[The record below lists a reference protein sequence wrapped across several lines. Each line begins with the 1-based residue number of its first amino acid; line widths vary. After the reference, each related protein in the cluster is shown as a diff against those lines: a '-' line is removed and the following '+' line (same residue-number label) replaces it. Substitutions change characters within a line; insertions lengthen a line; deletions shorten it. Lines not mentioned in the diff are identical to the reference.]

1 MTEPLLK
8 SRELPLVVERAKLLE
23 VADQLKQRVK
33 ELEILHSIGKSVT
46 SLLDLD
52 ELLTRIVEASVDITG
67 AEEGYVLLVDE
78 GTEELYLRAGQN
90 LGEEHAQGFR
100 LKVHDSIAGS
110 VVKTG
115 KPVIVNSKEERG
127 LKIKTGYIVKS
138 LLNVPLRAREKVI
151 GILGVNNKVS
161 DKAFSE
167 DNLYMLSIL
176 ADYAAIAIV
185 NARLFSQLSETKER
199 LNGLIASSLD
209 AVIAIDQDRKI
220 TVFNRRAEEMFG
232 WTAEEMKGQ
241 SVAQLHEDFSK
252 AQEIHEVLDRE
263 GTIADWEIVLKHKD
277 GIRILTLLSAN
288 LIRDNQGQPIG
299 QAGFLRDLREVK
311 LLEDRLRS
319 FIRVCQ
325 GITGTLD
332 LEEVLD
338 LIVESTV
345 AVFPAAQ
352 KGSIHLCD
360 EKTGMLHIRAS
371 YGYSPEVAKA
381 LTLKVGEGRAGWVYK
396 HATPLVVGNVQEDER
411 SRKIDC
417 KIKHPEVQEQKSA
430 ICVPLAVGN
439 RVIGTL
445 SLDNVTTFDA
455 FKPED
460 LGLLSIFSSQAAIA
474 IMNAELMTQ
483 NRERLRKLEMLSR
496 ASNEI
501 MSNLHSLSLDDRLN
515 LIVRHA
521 AQILDAET
529 STIFL
534 VKRPGFLSKEA
545 SHGHRKG
552 GFHKGREFA
561 IRSGKGTGLI
571 GHIAYTGELFNA
583 HGDDLVGHWATTGRA
598 PDHVASGECCSLLAI
613 PLKRQLGDT
622 KELVGLLDVENKK
635 DTDGQPKSHIGFSKE
650 DEWILSIFAET
661 VIICLENAELYER
674 TSDRLEEKVVRLQA
688 LYDAGQTVTASLDLD
703 IVLNQL
709 VRQAQRLTG
718 KRGKEACFGDI
729 LLVDGGKL
737 RFVSAFP
744 EGALDDL
751 RSRFGSRIDLEKG
764 VSGRRG
770 ITGRTVRTGES
781 QLVGDVTQDPDFY
794 QACSGQTLS
803 ELAVPIKIGG
813 EVTGVIN
820 VEHPDYNA
828 FDEDD
833 RRDLESLAAQ
843 ASIAIQNARQFR
855 LIKGL
860 LKAGEVATAAGELYP
875 ALEVIAQSIK
885 ETIGCDVV
893 CLYTY
898 DERKREVSY
907 PSVVVGELYKPREQ
921 AVWQLVS
928 QEKKL
933 HTDLLGERSVIR
945 KLLEYGSSRFAF
957 CSTKDPILGA
967 GEFAAR
973 EGIESSA
980 GILLKVGEEVVGI
993 LFANYRSPHHFSREE
1008 KQAAELFAY
1017 QAAVA
1022 IRNAQLYEETVRRA
1036 TALEVLYEAGKAV
1049 TSTLALDE
1057 ILNRIVEQAR
1067 RLTGHYGKRARFSDL
1082 ELVEGNRLK
1091 CKAAYP
1097 PEHLVGHQRTV
1108 GDIDLE
1114 HDERIGVIG
1123 RAAKT
1128 GQSQLVGDVTQ
1139 DLDYIGYDPE
1149 TRSEL
1154 AVPIKLGEEVI
1165 GVINVEHPGYS
1176 AFDEDDQRALE
1187 SLAAQ
1192 AAIAIQNARQF
1203 RLREGL
1209 LKAGEVVTAA
1219 GELYPAL
1226 EVIAQSIK
1234 ETIGCDVVC
1243 LYTYDERKREVSYP
1257 SVVVG
1262 ELYKPREQAVWQL
1275 VSQEKKLHTD
1285 LLGERSVIRKL
1296 LEYGSSRFAFC
1307 STKDPIL
1314 GAGEFAAREGIES
1327 SAGILLKVGEEVV
1340 GILFANYRSPHHFSR
1355 EEKQAAELFAYQAAV
1370 AIRNARQYEETERRL
1385 RRQAAVLEATQAIA
1399 TPLDLAQVLRT
1410 IADCAREA
1418 LDFDAVTL
1426 YLYDEAQGTFSSPVM
1441 SGVFDQASVL
1451 QGPVSPDS
1459 AVGRMMRYGKPRFA
1473 DDVMADPI
1481 FAGKFI
1487 QREKIKSV
1495 AGLPLKVEQKPVGVM
1510 FFNSRQ
1516 PRHFTREDGEALEIF
1531 ANQAAIAI
1539 ERGSL
1544 FAQTERRA
1552 TQLHTAA
1559 EVARDAT
1566 SILDVDQLLVTTA
1579 NLIRDR
1585 FDFYH
1590 IGVFLVDD
1598 DGEYVVVR
1606 AGSGETGRQ
1615 MLEQGYR
1622 LKIGEEG
1629 IVGYV
1634 AGSGEPHI
1642 ALDIGKDPFHF
1653 ANPLLPDTRSE
1664 MALPLQVRGEM
1675 IGVLDVQS
1683 VQEAAFTRE
1692 DVAVLQT
1699 LADQLANA
1707 IENAR
1712 LYEQTTQWLS
1722 ESETLQQ
1729 VCVSLTETLELHTV
1743 LDRVMQAAIQLT
1755 GADEGNILFY
1765 DRKLGKFTDAL
1776 TSPGPGQSLRPYQSQ
1791 VRQRGGHSHTIV
1803 QRGQPVVI
1811 SDTHLDPSVNPVSIA
1826 KGRRAAVGVPLPG
1839 REGAIGVLWVN
1850 WRVPRHLSEQ
1860 EVSLLVALA
1869 SQAAVA
1875 IENARQYEEL
1885 KQTKG
1890 LVGTMTAVAW
1900 MGTVAG
1906 AWRHAIGTYTTTIED
1921 LVKLIRSDL
1930 SQNLSAGKIEER
1942 LVDIEEVTSEIRK
1955 VPMPPLSMEAGVE
1968 SVFINQLIAE
1978 RIRQLQER
1986 KGRYKAVTYE
1996 SDFALDDAA
2005 TVRASPEWL
2014 RRLLDVLVDNAVD
2027 AMADTPIKRL
2037 TITTHPADAGV
2048 KIAVIDTGRGI
2059 PKDVLHKLFLEP
2071 VKKPK
2076 GAKGSGLGLFLA
2088 RTVVQTYEG
2097 KLDIHSTGPTGTT
2110 MVVWLPVEA

>member
-338 LIVESTV
+338 LIVESAV

-635 DTDGQPKSHIGFSKE
+635 DTDGQPKSHMGFSKE

-674 TSDRLEEKVVRLQA
+674 TSDRLEEKVGRLQA

-751 RSRFGSRIDLEKG
+751 RSRFGSHIDLEKG
-764 VSGRRG
+764 VSGRIG

-820 VEHPDYNA
+820 VEHPDYN
-828 FDEDD
+828 
-833 RRDLESLAAQ
+833 
-843 ASIAIQNARQFR
+843 
-855 LIKGL
+855 
-860 LKAGEVATAAGELYP
+860 
-875 ALEVIAQSIK
+875 
-885 ETIGCDVV
+885 
-893 CLYTY
+893 
-898 DERKREVSY
+898 
-907 PSVVVGELYKPREQ
+907 
-921 AVWQLVS
+921 
-928 QEKKL
+928 
-933 HTDLLGERSVIR
+933 
-945 KLLEYGSSRFAF
+945 
-957 CSTKDPILGA
+957 
-967 GEFAAR
+967 
-973 EGIESSA
+973 
-980 GILLKVGEEVVGI
+980 
-993 LFANYRSPHHFSREE
+993 
-1008 KQAAELFAY
+1008 
-1017 QAAVA
+1017 
-1022 IRNAQLYEETVRRA
+1022 
-1036 TALEVLYEAGKAV
+1036 
-1049 TSTLALDE
+1049 
-1057 ILNRIVEQAR
+1057 
-1067 RLTGHYGKRARFSDL
+1067 
-1082 ELVEGNRLK
+1082 
-1091 CKAAYP
+1091 
-1097 PEHLVGHQRTV
+1097 
-1108 GDIDLE
+1108 
-1114 HDERIGVIG
+1114 
-1123 RAAKT
+1123 
-1128 GQSQLVGDVTQ
+1128 
-1139 DLDYIGYDPE
+1139 
-1149 TRSEL
+1149 
-1154 AVPIKLGEEVI
+1154 
-1165 GVINVEHPGYS
+1165 

-1275 VSQEKKLHTD
+1275 VSQEKKLHID
-1285 LLGERSVIRKL
+1285 LLGERSVVKKL

-1307 STKDPIL
+1307 SAKDSIL
-1314 GAGEFAAREGIES
+1314 GTGGFVAREGIES
-1327 SAGILLKVGEEVV
+1327 SAGILLKVGAEVV

-1473 DDVMADPI
+1473 GDVMADPI

-1615 MLEQGYR
+1615 MLEQGHR

-1811 SDTHLDPSVNPVSIA
+1811 PDTHLDPSVNPVSIA

-2076 GAKGSGLGLFLA
+2076 GAKGSGLALFLA